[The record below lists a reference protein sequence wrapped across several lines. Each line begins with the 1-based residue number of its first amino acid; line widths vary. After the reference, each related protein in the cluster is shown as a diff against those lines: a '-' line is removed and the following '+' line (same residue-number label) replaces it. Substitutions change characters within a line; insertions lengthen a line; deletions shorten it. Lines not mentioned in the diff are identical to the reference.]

1 MLSFTPDQQLALDFP
16 GNVIVS
22 AGAGSGKTH
31 ILVEKYFRLLVDAH
45 PTWPVESVVAI
56 TFTRKAAA
64 ELQTRIIRRLTQE
77 LEKLALP
84 PDRMARVLQVRA
96 DLGAAP
102 IGTIHTFCGRILREF
117 AFDARLNPD
126 FGIVEGAR
134 ETTLRLD
141 AARQAMAA
149 ATADAGGADY
159 QALLQ
164 ILNVMSPIALENV
177 LSGMIAGRSN
187 FLRPARK
194 YLELTTDELFVELQ
208 SLHADY
214 VRQLYEE
221 ISAEWLP
228 LLDYLV
234 RVCQPGTV
242 QAAAAAAQEALT
254 ACADDEREACRLALD
269 NFVELAL
276 TKTGTCRKAEFKK
289 AGIDDFDEV
298 RASIEAAAG
307 RFKKAVL
314 EDLGA
319 EDRRDLELTRHLAR
333 LFQKAV
339 EIYGQL
345 RGGGES
351 DDEVQLLDYA
361 DLEVLTE
368 KMLAERPRLARLL
381 QERYRYLIIDEF
393 QDTSEQQWNILKALC
408 LDENGEALPDRLF
421 VVGDRKQGVYGFRD
435 ANVQLFAHVQEIIT
449 TANPEWEGGRGAVS
463 MMANFRTSAVPLD
476 TINRVFEKV
485 LNSVESRWA
494 VEFDALTLTRK
505 DDGGCVEYLYV
516 PAPESEDG
524 KTVRVTAQQQRDNE
538 AALVAAHIARAVANG
553 KRPGDI
559 AILTRRRSVFTPF
572 EEALQAR
579 GIPVITQQGLNMFH
593 QPELADALAALN
605 SVVYPHRDLVFVHY
619 LRSPGIG
626 FTDDLLLKISRTPGR
641 SYYEKAVRVC
651 SDGKFRL
658 DDAWYPLTPDE
669 LERLNFALD
678 TLRTARHM
686 VGLESPYEV
695 CRYVIET
702 LGLRLIARS
711 TWRGEQAVLN
721 LQRLLD
727 MARSAEFLSYED
739 FLQYVQS
746 EENTDRGTG
755 EIVDLSNADAVRIM
769 TIHAAKGLEF
779 PTVYLPDLNSGVGG
793 RLDTVDGDGENWMT
807 LRLPPE
813 MRSETPVF
821 LSEYFRKRD
830 DEQSMAEERRVFYV
844 AMTRCEQH
852 LVLCASEGKVAGK
865 NRFYEMIEPEFSDA
879 RANSNLMTP
888 DDFSDE
894 ELYPETT
901 VDYEMPAEE
910 KMGRDSRVAA
920 ALHAARILTEI
931 HEA

>member
-31 ILVEKYFRLLVDAH
+31 ILVEKYFRLLVDLH

-64 ELQTRIIRRLTQE
+64 ELQNRIIRRLSQE
-77 LEKLALP
+77 LEK
-84 PDRMARVLQVRA
+84 PDLSPERIARVLQVRA

-134 ETTLRLD
+134 ETTLTLD
-141 AARQAMAA
+141 AARQTMAA
-149 ATADAGGADY
+149 ATADAGGEDY

-177 LSGMIAGRSN
+177 LSGMIASRSN
-187 FLRPARK
+187 YLRPARR
-194 YLELTTDELFVELQ
+194 YLDSSIDELFADLQ
-208 SLHADY
+208 VLHEEY
-214 VRQLYEE
+214 VRQLYDE
-221 ISAEWLP
+221 IAEEWLP
-228 LLDYLV
+228 LLEYLM

-242 QAAAAAAQEALT
+242 QAVAAAAHEALT
-254 ACADDEREACRLALD
+254 ACADDEREACRLAL
-269 NFVELAL
+269 NHFVETAL

-289 AGIDDFDEV
+289 AGIDELDDIRKGIEKA
-298 RASIEAAAG
+298 AS
-307 RFKKAVL
+307 RLKKAVL
-314 EDLGA
+314 EELGP
-319 EDRRDLELTRHLAR
+319 EDRRDLELTRHMAR
-333 LFQKAV
+333 LFQRAV
-339 EIYGQL
+339 DIYSQL
-345 RGGGES
+345 RGGGET

-368 KMLAERPRLARLL
+368 KMLADRPRLARLL

-435 ANVQLFAHVQEIIT
+435 ANVQLFAHVQELIT
-449 TANPEWEGGRGAVS
+449 AANPEWNGGRGAVS
-463 MMANFRTSAVPLD
+463 MMANFRTSKVPLD

-485 LNSVESRWA
+485 LNSVANRWA
-494 VEFDALTLTRK
+494 VEFDALTLTRQ
-505 DDGGCVEYLYV
+505 DDGGCVEFLYV
-516 PAPESEDG
+516 PAPEAEDG
-524 KTVRVTAQQQRDNE
+524 KAVRVTAQQQRESE
-538 AALVAAHIARAVANG
+538 ASLVAAHIARAIANG

-572 EEALQAR
+572 EDALNTH

-605 SVVYPHRDLVFVHY
+605 SVAYPHRDLVFVHY

-651 SDGKFRL
+651 SDGKFKL
-658 DDAWYPLTPDE
+658 DDAWYPLLPDE
-669 LERLNFALD
+669 LERLNFALE
-678 TLRTARHM
+678 TLRTARNM
-686 VGLESPYEV
+686 VGLQSPYHV
-695 CRYVIET
+695 CRFVIEA
-702 LGLRLIARS
+702 LGLRLIARA
-711 TWRGEQAVLN
+711 TWRSEQAVLN

-739 FLQYVQS
+739 FLQYIQS

-793 RLDTVDGDGENWMT
+793 RLDTVDGDGLDWMT

-830 DEQSMAEERRVFYV
+830 EEQSLAEERRVFYV

-852 LVLCASEGKVAGK
+852 LVLCASDGKIAGK
-865 NRFYEMIEPEFSDA
+865 NRFYEMIEPEFDA
-879 RANSNLMTP
+879 AATSGELVTP
-888 DDFSDE
+888 DDFSE
-894 ELYPETT
+894 QELHPESVST
-901 VDYEMPAEE
+901 YEMPPEE
-910 KMGRDSRVAA
+910 KLGRDARIAA
-920 ALHAARILTEI
+920 ALHAARVLAEI
-931 HEA
+931 HEN